1 MIRESDLDTAVSQN
15 IISAE
20 QAAKLR
26 EIAQT
31 RVRQPH
37 GTNERFNIVNNLAEI
52 FVSIGQVLFFAA
64 LFIFVGSY
72 GAGAAITIPAAGIIA
87 GWAMA
92 EFFARWRNMRWPAIV
107 ASIAAALCAGWL
119 VFVFDGGTQYRYNGS
134 YLIAPLLAATV
145 SLGVSIV
152 LYRLP
157 FLILPFVSMAGLLAT
172 WMLPW
177 PREVTMVIAGAVAL
191 TMAVLLDLR
200 DRERMTR
207 NSAFAFWLYVA
218 GAPMFLHPIYS
229 AVVSSLNPLYVNSA
243 STSGQSF
250 AAIAGVLFV
259 AAAACLFGLLL
270 DRRSP
275 IVASLLYLGIIIA
288 WSARALS
295 VSPQIQT
302 ALTLFILGVG
312 VMLLGVWWKQAR
324 AAVLGVLPET
334 FTRRLPLTENR

>member
-1 MIRESDLDTAVSQN
+1 MIRESDLDQAVLQN

-20 QAAKLR
+20 QASKLR
-26 EIAQT
+26 EIAQA
-31 RVRQPH
+31 RMRQPH
-37 GTNERFNIVNNLAEI
+37 GSNERFNIVNNLAEI

-72 GAGAAITIPAAGIIA
+72 GASAAITIPIAGIVA

-107 ASIAAALCAGWL
+107 ASIAAALCVGWL
-119 VFVFDGGTQYRYNGS
+119 VFVLDGGSQYQYSKS
-134 YLIAPLLAATV
+134 YLIAPLLATTV

-177 PREVTMVIAGAVAL
+177 PREITMVVAGAAAL
-191 TMAVLLDLR
+191 TAAVWLDLR
-200 DRERMTR
+200 DRERMTQL
-207 NSAFAFWLYVA
+207 SAFAFWLYVA

-229 AVVSSLNPLYVNSA
+229 SMTAPGQSALAIALVLTVAVV
-243 STSGQSF
+243 
-250 AAIAGVLFV
+250 
-259 AAAACLFGLLL
+259 ACVFGLLL

-324 AAVLGVLPET
+324 TAVLGLLPAT
-334 FTRRLPLTENR
+334 FARRLPLTESRS